1 MTFNLL
7 YSGGG
12 DAEKANI
19 FFKLVE
25 DPKTSL
31 VDSKSFK
38 LIKVIENIVIISCL
52 IVSDILEEKKRFEGD
67 SNLKNFQ
74 DLRQLYTTNN
84 GIIRDFAYSMIDTHI
99 FPPSE
104 KRPSLFMN
112 DFIKIMEQ
120 CAFMFIKPHE
130 IRKKYTEYVYTH
142 R

>member
-1 MTFNLL
+1 MHD
-7 YSGGG
+7 S
-12 DAEKANI
+12 
-19 FFKLVE
+19 
-25 DPKTSL
+25 KTNL

-38 LIKVIENIVIISCL
+38 LIKAIECLVIISCL

-84 GIIRDFAYSMIDTHI
+84 GIIRDFAYSMIDQYI
-99 FPPSE
+99 FPQSD
-104 KRPSLFMN
+104 KRSSLFKN
-112 DFIKIMEQ
+112 DFVLIMEQ
-120 CAFMFIKPHE
+120 CSNLFIKPHD